1 MHAEIFIL
9 MSMVGA
15 VTFILYLLIS
25 SRHKERLA
33 LLEFDRDATVFHP
46 ERRLRTS
53 WALRFGL
60 LLLFG
65 GVGLLFGYLVHWI
78 LGIPEKLATFAFLLI
93 AAGGGLLTY
102 FFIGSRLE
110 RHD

>member
-1 MHAEIFIL
+1 MHAEVFIL

-65 GVGLLFGYLVHWI
+65 GVGLLFGYLVLLTI
-78 LGIPEKLATFAFLLI
+78 FLL
-93 AAGGGLLTY
+93 LLEHKNLPMLY
-102 FFIGSRLE
+102 WVL
-110 RHD
+110 